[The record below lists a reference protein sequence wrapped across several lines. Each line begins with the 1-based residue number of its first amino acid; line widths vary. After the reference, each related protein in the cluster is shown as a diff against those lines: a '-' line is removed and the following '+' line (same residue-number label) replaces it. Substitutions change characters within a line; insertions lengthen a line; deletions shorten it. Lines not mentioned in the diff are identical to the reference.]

1 MNELQPIKYKKAYE
15 DIISKQITVWMWSNI
30 FKECFDI
37 LKNDTIMN
45 DSSILR
51 DAIIRGILR
60 YENGAFYSNTHVGIK
75 IAQELDS
82 IGAKYSKSKKC

>member
-1 MNELQPIKYKKAYE
+1 MNELTPIKYKKAYE
-15 DIISKQITVWMWSNI
+15 NIITNQIVVWMWANI

-45 DSSILR
+45 DSSIIR

-75 IAQELDS
+75 VAQELDA
-82 IGAKYSKSKKC
+82 IGAKYSKS